1 MARRLRYLLLSVVIL
16 LLDQGTKAWAL
27 ARLRPVAMIEVIPDF
42 FRLTF
47 ATNRGVAFSLFADGP
62 EGTRYIL
69 SVIALLA
76 AAMVSY
82 QQWQT
87 PASHQRMQWSLS
99 LLLAG
104 ILGNLIDRIRFGE
117 VIDFLDFHLA
127 ERYAWPTFNVADAV
141 ICVGAGLLAIEL
153 LREER
158 RGRRDVS

>member
-1 MARRLRYLLLSVVIL
+1 MGRRLRYLILSVVIL

-27 ARLRPVAMIEVIPDF
+27 AQLRPVAMIEVIPDF

-76 AAMVSY
+76 AGMVSY
-82 QQWQT
+82 QQWRT
-87 PASHQRMQWSLS
+87 PVGHQRMQWSLS

>member
-1 MARRLRYLLLSVVIL
+1 MGRRLRYLLLSVVIL
-16 LLDQGTKAWAL
+16 LLDQATKAWAL

-62 EGTRYIL
+62 EGTAYIL
-69 SVIALLA
+69 SAVALLA
-76 AAMVSY
+76 AVMVSC
-82 QQWQT
+82 QQWRT
-87 PASHQRMQWSLS
+87 PVGHQRMQWSLS

-104 ILGNLIDRIRFGE
+104 ILGNLIDRVRFGE

-141 ICVGAGLLAIEL
+141 ICIGAGLLAIEL

-158 RGRRDVS
+158 RGRGDVS

>member
-1 MARRLRYLLLSVVIL
+1 MGRRLRYLLLSVVIL

-69 SVIALLA
+69 SAIALLA
-76 AAMVSY
+76 AGMVSY
-82 QQWQT
+82 Q
-87 PASHQRMQWSLS
+87 
-99 LLLAG
+99 LLAG

>member
-1 MARRLRYLLLSVVIL
+1 MGLRLRYLLLTTLIL

-27 ARLRPVAMIEVIPDF
+27 ARLRPVYMIEVIPDF

-62 EGTRYIL
+62 EGTRYLL
-69 SVIALLA
+69 SAIALLA
-76 AAMVSY
+76 AVMVTF
-82 QQWQT
+82 QQWRM
-87 PASHQRMQWSLS
+87 PAGHRRVQWSLS

-127 ERYAWPTFNVADAV
+127 ERYAWPTFNIADAV

-158 RGRRDVS
+158 RGRGDVS

>member
-1 MARRLRYLLLSVVIL
+1 MGRRLRYLLLSVVIL

-42 FRLTF
+42 FRLTY

-69 SVIALLA
+69 SAIALLA
-76 AAMVSY
+76 AGMVSY
-82 QQWQT
+82 QQWRT
-87 PASHQRMQWSLS
+87 PVGYQRMQWSFS

>member
-1 MARRLRYLLLSVVIL
+1 MGRRLRYLLLSVVIL

-69 SVIALLA
+69 SAIALLA
-76 AAMVSY
+76 AGMVSY
-82 QQWQT
+82 QQWRT
-87 PASHQRMQWSLS
+87 PVGHQRMQWSFS

-127 ERYAWPTFNVADAV
+127 
-141 ICVGAGLLAIEL
+141 
-153 LREER
+153 
-158 RGRRDVS
+158 

>member
-1 MARRLRYLLLSVVIL
+1 MGRRLRYLLLSVVIL
-16 LLDQGTKAWAL
+16 LLDQATKAWAL

-62 EGTRYIL
+62 EGTAYLL
-69 SVIALLA
+69 SAVALLA
-76 AAMVSY
+76 AVMVSY
-82 QQWQT
+82 QQWRT
-87 PASHQRMQWSLS
+87 PVGYQRMQWSLS

-104 ILGNLIDRIRFGE
+104 ILGNLIDRVRFGE

-141 ICVGAGLLAIEL
+141 ICIGAGLLAIEL

-158 RGRRDVS
+158 RGRGDVS

>member
-1 MARRLRYLLLSVVIL
+1 MGRRLRYLLLSVVIL

-69 SVIALLA
+69 SAIALLA
-76 AAMVSY
+76 AGMVSY
-82 QQWQT
+82 QQWRT
-87 PASHQRMQWSLS
+87 PVGYQRMQWSFS